1 MKAPRPTPRKS
12 LAICAHLLGFD
23 DGIYY
28 NAKTLEEFDMPPGS
42 LTMASSVARRESVA
56 ELRENAAVGTS
67 PSRKLSARLEPFDSY
82 WQAPEDVAS
91 GYASFSAYYRANY
104 LSRLPQNRDTR
115 ILVISCGPGYLVNLL
130 TQIGYT
136 NVIPCETA
144 EAFPYLER
152 HQTAELDV
160 VIPEQELNHLS
171 LDETV
176 EFLRLCRGALRP
188 GGRVIVYA
196 MNGANPLVGSE
207 NIAHNIDHF
216 YNVTEHSL
224 TQILSL
230 GGFEQV
236 KTFPLKLY
244 VFWKNPL
251 NYVGLAV
258 TATLELAMRVIFM
271 LYGKKVKVVSK
282 KIAGMAFKAGAG

>member
-1 MKAPRPTPRKS
+1 
-12 LAICAHLLGFD
+12 
-23 DGIYY
+23 
-28 NAKTLEEFDMPPGS
+28 
-42 LTMASSVARRESVA
+42 MASSVARVA
-56 ELRENAAVGTS
+56 GLRENADTAAQS
-67 PSRKLSARLEPFDSY
+67 SRKLSARLEPFDSY
-82 WQAPEDVAS
+82 WQAPADVAS

-104 LSRLPQNRDTR
+104 VPHLPQNRDAR
-115 ILVISCGPGYLVNLL
+115 ILVVSCGPGYLVNLL
-130 TQIGYT
+130 TQMGYT
-136 NVIPCETA
+136 NVLGIDSDPAKVAHAIARSLPCESA

-152 HQTAELDV
+152 RQAGEFDV

-230 GGFEQV
+230 GGFERTR
-236 KTFPLKLY
+236 TFPLKLY

-282 KIAGMAFKAGAG
+282 KIAAIAFKGA